1 MTWQNLASL
10 KKKLKTND
18 LIIAYDAISAQPRNC
33 DVGMAEEQYKRFLKF
48 CHGANCSKCPVHDAI
63 NCKFAWAQMSY
74 EEAKGEE

>member
-1 MTWQNLASL
+1 M
-10 KKKLKTND
+10 
-18 LIIAYDAISAQPRNC
+18 
-33 DVGMAEEQYKRFLKF
+33 KRFTVRKVKCHSYSRQGWILKF